1 MIDQETQQRRGAAKR
16 GAVTPPPVTLSEE
29 PSPEVAETFESPRIG
44 EYLRRQRLLR
54 DVSLDELAAMT
65 LIPLRSLERLED
77 GEFDGETDG
86 FARGFVR
93 TVAAALGLDVDD
105 AIARMLQEP
114 SAGAWE
120 LRSPRR
126 RANQAAAL
134 AALGALLVVALLVLQ
149 AGWQMLVGAS
159 AVEPSRAVVI
169 WRDPVRALADAAGAE
184 VDPAGEIDPSRGS
197 RVEPPVPDGALGLAA
212 DPVAPGASRAA
223 DGR

>member
-149 AGWQMLVGAS
+149 AGWQLLVGAS

-212 DPVAPGASRAA
+212 DPVAPGASRVA